1 MTTNGNSRERVLKL
15 FAGEKVDRIPVFSG
29 MGNITVHGLKEH
41 GYKFAEIHTD
51 ARKMADAAAST
62 YKLFGFECAVV
73 PFDMGIEA
81 EALGCQI
88 NYYSHREEGILYP
101 TVKQPLAEKVVDLD
115 IQIPSDLAG
124 AGRIPTVT
132 EAIRLLKEEMGD
144 QIIIGSYILG
154 PYLIAAQVVDV
165 GDLAK
170 ACFKRPDLVTDAM
183 KKTSELIISLA
194 KIYRDAGA
202 DYITIREMG
211 AGPDILSPRIFKSLI
226 LPHLENIFTNIDSP
240 NVLHICGDTN
250 SIVDQMGAC
259 RADAISVE
267 EKNNMSE
274 SRKILGP
281 DALIFGN
288 IAGYNVLAVGKP
300 DDVDRAVK
308 EAIAGGTNAVWPGC
322 DIWPDVPRENM
333 EALMSAV
340 EKYGKL

>member
-1 MTTNGNSRERVLKL
+1 MTTNGSSRERVLKL
-15 FAGEKVDRIPVFSG
+15 FAGEKVDRVPVFSG
-29 MGNITVHGLKEH
+29 MGNVTVHGLKEH
-41 GYKFAEIHTD
+41 DYKFAEIHTD

-62 YKLFGFECAVV
+62 YRLFGFECAVV

-101 TVKQPLAEKVVDLD
+101 TIKQPLAEKVADLD
-115 IQIPSDLAG
+115 IKLPSNLADV
-124 AGRIPTVT
+124 GRVPVVT
-132 EAIRLLKEEMGD
+132 EAIHLLKAEFGD
-144 QIIIGSYILG
+144 RIAIGSYILG

-170 ACFKRPDLVTDAM
+170 ACFKKPDLVNKAM
-183 KKTSELIISLA
+183 EKTSELIISLA
-194 KIYRDAGA
+194 KIFRDAGS

-226 LPHLENIFTNIDSP
+226 MPHLKHIFASIDSP

-259 RADAISVE
+259 GADAISVE
-267 EKNNMSE
+267 EKNNMAKTRSL
-274 SRKILGP
+274 LGP

-288 IAGYNVLAVGKP
+288 VAGYNTLAAGKP
-300 DDVDRAVK
+300 EDVDRAVK
-308 EAIAGGTNAVWPGC
+308 EAISNGTSAVWPGC
-322 DIWPDVPRENM
+322 DIWPDVPEDNIKAM
-333 EALMSAV
+333 MAAV